1 MLDAA
6 CDRPPETLLELGSG
20 GGSLAFHLKSRLA
33 LTLTDLSPRMLEVSR
48 RANPECEHLQGD
60 MRTLR
65 LGRRFDVVLIHD
77 AVMYLIGEASLR
89 AALATAA
96 IHCRPGGVLLVLP
109 DCVRETLAL
118 ETECGGE
125 DAPDGRGLRYLE
137 WSWDPDPADD
147 WIETAYAFVLRGSDG
162 SVRAELDR
170 HRCGVFPRDT
180 WRRLLAEAGF
190 EATSRRDPWQRE
202 VFVGRRAST
211 PEPPGSV

>member
-6 CDRPPETLLELGSG
+6 CDRPPATLLELGSG

-65 LGRRFDVVLIHD
+65 LGRTFDAVLIHD
-77 AVMYLIGEASLR
+77 AVMYLIDETSLR
-89 AALATAA
+89 AALETAA

-147 WIETAYAFVLRGSDG
+147 WAETAYAFLLREPDG

-170 HRCGVFPRDT
+170 HRIGVFPRDT

-190 EATSRRDPWQRE
+190 EATSRTDPWQRE
-202 VFVGRRAST
+202 VFVGRRLTA
-211 PEPPGSV
+211 